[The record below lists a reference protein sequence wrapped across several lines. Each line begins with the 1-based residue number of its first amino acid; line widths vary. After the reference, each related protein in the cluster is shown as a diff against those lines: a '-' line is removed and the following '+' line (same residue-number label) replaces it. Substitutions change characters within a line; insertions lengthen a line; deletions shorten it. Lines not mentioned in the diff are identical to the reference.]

1 MVAIDNRST
10 WTIQYMFYNMH
21 HTSGSHLQK
30 FYQIVKTANKIYLGC
45 DGVITENISIT

>member
-21 HTSGSHLQK
+21 HTSGSHFKK
-30 FYQIVKTANKIYLGC
+30 FYQIVKTANKIKYTW
-45 DGVITENISIT
+45 GVMVLSQKI